1 MKEGDDNMPTKTNSV
16 KRLQHYY
23 NQRQAY
29 NKEKGVQYF
38 MLNNNDLAK
47 LESRMTPQQKII
59 LDKAFNILDDFNT
72 AIYKSLQRMYYLDK
86 AYGVDRPHYSETA
99 RKQTRQKYPNKDIV

>member
-1 MKEGDDNMPTKTNSV
+1 MATKTNSV
-16 KRLQHYY
+16 KKLQHYY

-47 LESRMTPQQKII
+47 LESKMTDQQKII
-59 LDKAFNILDDFNT
+59 LEKAFTILEDYNT
-72 AIYKSLQRMYYLDK
+72 MIYKALKTQYHLNQI
-86 AYGVDRPHYSETA
+86 YGTEKQHYSEKS
-99 RKQTRQKYPNKDIV
+99 RDQQRQKYPNQDTTQQ

>member
-1 MKEGDDNMPTKTNSV
+1 MATKTNSV
-16 KRLQHYY
+16 KKLQHYY

-47 LESRMTPQQKII
+47 LESRMTPQQKIV
-59 LDKAFNILDDFNT
+59 LEKAFTILEDYNT
-72 AIYKSLQRMYYLDK
+72 MIFKSLQRKYYLDK
-86 AYGVDRPHYSETA
+86 AYGIERQHYSEKA
-99 RKQTRQKYPNKDIV
+99 KKETRQKYPNKDIV

>member
-1 MKEGDDNMPTKTNSV
+1 MAIKNNSV

-38 MLNNNDLAK
+38 MLNNSDLAK
-47 LESRMTPQQKII
+47 LENRMTDQQKLI
-59 LDKAFNILDDFNT
+59 LEKAFNILDDFNT
-72 AIYKSLQRMYYLDK
+72 MIFKSLQRKYYLDK
-86 AYGVDRPHYSETA
+86 AYGVEKPHYSETS
-99 RKQTRQKYPNKDIV
+99 RKQSRQKYPNKDIV

>member
-1 MKEGDDNMPTKTNSV
+1 MATKTNSV
-16 KRLQHYY
+16 KKLQHYY

-47 LESRMTPQQKII
+47 LESRMTPQQKIV
-59 LDKAFNILDDFNT
+59 LEKAFTILEDYNT
-72 AIYKSLQRMYYLDK
+72 MIFKSLQRKYYLDK
-86 AYGVDRPHYSETA
+86 AYGVERPHYSERP
-99 RKQTRQKYPNKDIV
+99 RKEDK